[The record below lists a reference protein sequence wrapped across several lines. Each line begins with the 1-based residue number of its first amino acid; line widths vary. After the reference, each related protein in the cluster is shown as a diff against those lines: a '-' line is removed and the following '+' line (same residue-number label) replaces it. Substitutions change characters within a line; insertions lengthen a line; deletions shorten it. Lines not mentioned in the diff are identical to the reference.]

1 MKKTNIVYTLVFI
14 LNILYI
20 IVSIKYGYGILN
32 SREKIYISAH
42 NLSGHNSNIKSKAFD
57 MLIED
62 YEKSILIDDFIMKIN
77 IAVTAITIFGLS
89 ILLFSGNQYLKKE
102 SETKK

>member
-1 MKKTNIVYTLVFI
+1 
-14 LNILYI
+14 
-20 IVSIKYGYGILN
+20 
-32 SREKIYISAH
+32 
-42 NLSGHNSNIKSKAFD
+42 